1 VAGDVGFAE
10 SNATALGS
18 LGTAGAPG
26 PILHDYGG
34 GVQIVLGAAGRSAHD
49 TSAAEN
55 LGSNVPGE
63 ERAPDTEALGL
74 RALALRESQEYVSAK
89 AARPYAGSDWGSVGE
104 AGPQVLH
111 MEAGQHAAL
120 LSEASDVEAGAPT
133 PGTSD
138 RLTGRVAVG
147 LFIVD
152 GPQSQLKF
160 SGQERIKVV
169 AEVQNGLSW
178 LAGQAPARDV
188 TWVHDIKTI
197 TSNAAE
203 TQSGT
208 TYEDFEAPW
217 RDAALASLG
226 YGPGLAAVGQYTRD
240 LRTRL
245 GTDWAYLIF
254 FVKYRLHHFAYASLG
269 GPRLVMHYENDGWG
283 PDNID
288 SVVAHETGHIFGA
301 PDEYRSSGCDCGGSY
316 GFFGKP
322 NGNCEACAQALEPC
336 IMRANTWAMCRFTP
350 FHLGFD
356 MSGQAP
362 IS

>member
-1 VAGDVGFAE
+1 MVAGDVGFAE
-10 SNATALGS
+10 SIAPALGS

-55 LGSNVPGE
+55 LGSNVPGD

-254 FVKYRLHHFAYASLG
+254 L
-269 GPRLVMHYENDGWG
+269 
-283 PDNID
+283 
-288 SVVAHETGHIFGA
+288 
-301 PDEYRSSGCDCGGSY
+301 
-316 GFFGKP
+316 
-322 NGNCEACAQALEPC
+322 
-336 IMRANTWAMCRFTP
+336 
-350 FHLGFD
+350 
-356 MSGQAP
+356 
-362 IS
+362 